1 MNSVSIGDLAH
12 SYLLQRR
19 GSSLRAEMSKL
30 NQELTSGQVADI
42 KSILAG
48 NFSYLSD
55 IETSMSHLNAYK
67 TSSAEATQFTSAMQS
82 ALDVVQT
89 QSTDLGTNILSV
101 VAGGIDAVSRQVTVE
116 AREQLGA
123 IVNTL
128 NTDLAGRSIFSGT
141 ASNQAPL
148 ASSTDILNSVRSVMA
163 GQIGPTDKL
172 AAVDAWFADPAGFDA
187 VIYQGSSDA
196 MAPFRLSEHEDLSLD
211 VRANDKAIKDVIR
224 NVAVA
229 ALANDAALGID
240 FTERAALL
248 NDAGVGLMTNAAD
261 VTALRA
267 NIGFIEERIDDIA
280 TRNSIES
287 TSLEYAKG
295 ALLSVD
301 PYETATR
308 LEEVQFQLQSLYTV
322 TVRSSEL
329 TLVNFL

>member
-19 GSSLRAEMSKL
+19 GSGLRAEMSKL
-30 NQELTSGQVADI
+30 NQELASGQIADI

-211 VRANDKAIKDVIR
+211 VRANDEAIKDVIR

-229 ALANDAALGID
+229 ALADDAALGID

>member
-19 GSSLRAEMSKL
+19 GSGLRAEMSKL
-30 NQELTSGQVADI
+30 NQELASGQVADI

-89 QSTDLGTNILSV
+89 KSTDLGTNILSV

-211 VRANDKAIKDVIR
+211 VRANDEAIKDVIR
-224 NVAVA
+224 NIAVA
-229 ALANDAALGID
+229 ALADDAALGID

>member
-1 MNSVSIGDLAH
+1 MTSVSIGDLAH

-163 GQIGPTDKL
+163 GQIGPNDKL

>member
-1 MNSVSIGDLAH
+1 MTSVSIGDLAH

>member
-163 GQIGPTDKL
+163 GQIGPTNKL

>member
-101 VAGGIDAVSRQVTVE
+101 VAGGIDTVSRQVTVE

>member
-148 ASSTDILNSVRSVMA
+148 ASSADILNSVRSVMA